1 MNVGGV
7 ILLLLITVALWVL
20 YHKIFDVYYFD
31 TIGGL
36 GKEFI
41 VCFILSF
48 IVLAI
53 LKKIG
58 KVLLIIFVI
67 GIAIAVVLALL
78 GILGNKVT
86 SETEEGDSKPSDD
99 TSTSEAKNETSSESA
114 TAETEVGKQAKILS
128 TEPEVAENN

>member
-7 ILLLLITVALWVL
+7 ILLLLITLALWVL

-48 IVLAI
+48 IVMAI

-78 GILGNKVT
+78 GVIGSKNTDAEK
-86 SETEEGDSKPSDD
+86 SDESPEEKSSSD
-99 TSTSEAKNETSSESA
+99 TSSNNSVTEAEVEIQSKGSPSES
-114 TAETEVGKQAKILS
+114 EITENI
-128 TEPEVAENN
+128 

>member
-7 ILLLLITVALWVL
+7 ILLLLITLALWVL

-53 LKKIG
+53 LQKVGKI
-58 KVLLIIFVI
+58 LLIIVVI
-67 GIAIAVVLALL
+67 GIAIAAVLALL
-78 GILGNKVT
+78 GVIG
-86 SETEEGDSKPSDD
+86 SKKTGADA
-99 TSTSEAKNETSSESA
+99 ENSSESSEGAQTSEVTNEISAETA
-114 TAETEVGKQAKILS
+114 TAETEVGTQVEISS
-128 TEPEVAENN
+128 TEAEVAEKD

>member
-1 MNVGGV
+1 M
-7 ILLLLITVALWVL
+7 ITLALWVL

-53 LKKIG
+53 LQKVGKI
-58 KVLLIIFVI
+58 LLIIVVI
-67 GIAIAVVLALL
+67 GIAIAAVLALL
-78 GILGNKVT
+78 GVIGSKN
-86 SETEEGDSKPSDD
+86 TEDAEKSDESPEEKSSSD
-99 TSTSEAKNETSSESA
+99 TSSNNSVTEAEVEIQSKGSPSES
-114 TAETEVGKQAKILS
+114 EITENI
-128 TEPEVAENN
+128 